1 MVDSTV
7 STGPAY
13 RAPMERD
20 YPTICPYLYYEDATA
35 LDWLVDVFGF
45 RTRREERRPDGTLG
59 HCELELGDSVVM
71 VGSPEGYHRAGPGE
85 PPRFGLYVHVDDVD
99 AHFERVR
106 AKGARVQGQ
115 PTDQPYGQRVYGVAD
130 LEGNQWWFAQ
140 PVAAAAGAAPR

>member
-7 STGPAY
+7 STVPAY

-99 AHFERVR
+99 AVADRVR
-106 AKGARVQGQ
+106 ELIIETGTPKARDWGCYEFAVSD
-115 PTDQPYGQRVYGVAD
+115 PSGVLVRIGRIID
-130 LEGNQWWFAQ
+130 E
-140 PVAAAAGAAPR
+140 